1 MQQEETSQRGTDEE
15 MNMVSASIEKL
26 QDYNVNAA
34 DINKLKNA
42 GICTVKGLLMATKK
56 ELTNIKGISDQKI
69 DKMIEA
75 AEKIEGLG
83 FSKASDVLV
92 KREHIRKITTG
103 SRNLDNL
110 LQGGIESM
118 AITEAFGEFRTGKTQ
133 LSHTLCVTA
142 QLPKENGGGHGKVI
156 YIDTENTFRPE
167 RIKEIAK
174 RFEVDENE
182 ILDNIL
188 VARAYTVDHLNQ
200 LLMFAASKM
209 YDDDYAL
216 LIVDSIMAP
225 FRVDYTGRGELSER
239 QQVLGKTLSRLL
251 KIAEQFNVAV
261 FMTNQVMADPGGSSA
276 FACDPR
282 KPVGGNIIA
291 HASTTRLYFKK
302 GKGEQRICKIYDSP
316 LVAETECNFAISLGG
331 IVDPE

>member
-1 MQQEETSQRGTDEE
+1 
-15 MNMVSASIEKL
+15 
-26 QDYNVNAA
+26 
-34 DINKLKNA
+34 
-42 GICTVKGLLMATKK
+42 
-56 ELTNIKGISDQKI
+56 
-69 DKMIEA
+69 MIEA

-316 LVAETECNFAISLGG
+316 LVAETECNFAISIGG